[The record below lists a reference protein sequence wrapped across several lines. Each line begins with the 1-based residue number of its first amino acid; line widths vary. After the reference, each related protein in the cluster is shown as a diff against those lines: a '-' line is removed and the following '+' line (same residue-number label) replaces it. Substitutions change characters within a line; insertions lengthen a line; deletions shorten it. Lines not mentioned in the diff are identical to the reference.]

1 MPEEYTVRPSPIET
15 YIPENITVHLGPPG
29 TYAPNVTVTFLDY
42 IKNVASSEIY
52 PTWPE
57 TAIAANIIAQI
68 SFALN
73 RVFTEYYRSRGFDF
87 DITSLPAY
95 DQTFVNGRDTFENVG
110 ELAEQ
115 LWTTYIRRKG
125 SIEPLYAQY
134 CNGTTTTCSGLS
146 QWGTVA
152 LAEQGLSPIEILRS
166 YYGDNIELVENAP
179 VVGFETSVP
188 PYVLRLGAASNDVA
202 ILQARLNRISSNYP
216 NIPKIA
222 NVNGI
227 YDLSTRDAVT
237 EFQRTFSLTTDGITG
252 RSTWYEVLRVYTAV
266 KKLSELNSEQITY
279 DEIPIVFPLEI
290 APGSTGNEVRVIQY
304 YLNFIS
310 SYYDTVPSIEIDG
323 IYGPLTEASA
333 AAFQTTMGLPAT
345 GVIDEPTFDL
355 MYENYLAFVRSL
367 PDESGAAAVP
377 FPGNNLLLGSEGE
390 DVRLLQTY
398 LSVIRQDYPSI
409 TELTP
414 DGIFGAQTEQA
425 VKDYQELFGL
435 NVNGVV
441 GSLVLDSKHIQ
452 QYRRDRKPAGGT
464 VGNMNKENITAEP
477 DRSITDRPSVVR
489 ETQIM
494 LTRLSLHSEKHAELS
509 PLHVGGSLDDPTRKE
524 IEKFQRIEGMNAD
537 GELDIDTYNTL
548 KGSYAAVHEKLSPP
562 HGVAPV
568 QSSLQNGISAG
579 EESVDVMMVQLMLN
593 SLSAVMETASLVEL
607 SGIYDEPTEN
617 AIRELQQIYRI
628 EEDGIVDTLTWNRLA
643 RLYGRYGDGEEI

>member
-441 GSLVLDSKHIQ
+441 GPVVWH
-452 QYRRDRKPAGGT
+452 
-464 VGNMNKENITAEP
+464 
-477 DRSITDRPSVVR
+477 SI
-489 ETQIM
+489 
-494 LTRLSLHSEKHAELS
+494 A
-509 PLHVGGSLDDPTRKE
+509 
-524 IEKFQRIEGMNAD
+524 N
-537 GELDIDTYNTL
+537 TYN
-548 KGSYAAVHEKLSPP
+548 
-562 HGVAPV
+562 
-568 QSSLQNGISAG
+568 IIAG
-579 EESVDVMMVQLMLN
+579 
-593 SLSAVMETASLVEL
+593 
-607 SGIYDEPTEN
+607 TEN
-617 AIRELQQIYRI
+617 RQEGQWA
-628 EEDGIVDTLTWNRLA
+628 T
-643 RLYGRYGDGEEI
+643 

>member
-179 VVGFETSVP
+179 VIGFETSVP

-323 IYGPLTEASA
+323 IYGPLTEAS
-333 AAFQTTMGLPAT
+333 
-345 GVIDEPTFDL
+345 V
-355 MYENYLAFVRSL
+355 
-367 PDESGAAAVP
+367 AVP

-441 GSLVLDSKHIQ
+441 GPVVW
-452 QYRRDRKPAGGT
+452 Y
-464 VGNMNKENITAEP
+464 
-477 DRSITDRPSVVR
+477 SI
-489 ETQIM
+489 
-494 LTRLSLHSEKHAELS
+494 A
-509 PLHVGGSLDDPTRKE
+509 
-524 IEKFQRIEGMNAD
+524 N
-537 GELDIDTYNTL
+537 TYN
-548 KGSYAAVHEKLSPP
+548 
-562 HGVAPV
+562 
-568 QSSLQNGISAG
+568 NIAG
-579 EESVDVMMVQLMLN
+579 
-593 SLSAVMETASLVEL
+593 
-607 SGIYDEPTEN
+607 TEN
-617 AIRELQQIYRI
+617 RQEGQWA
-628 EEDGIVDTLTWNRLA
+628 T
-643 RLYGRYGDGEEI
+643 